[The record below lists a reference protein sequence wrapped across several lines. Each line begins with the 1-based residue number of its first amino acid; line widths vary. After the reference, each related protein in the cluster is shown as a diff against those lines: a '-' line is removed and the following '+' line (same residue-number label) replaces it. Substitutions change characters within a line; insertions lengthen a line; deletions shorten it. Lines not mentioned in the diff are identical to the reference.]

1 MYRYVNICRHY
12 FVFYIG
18 CIHYR
23 VLFYILLKGTT
34 THDSIMLMVLTLL
47 SYPFDESNYADKNR
61 IQDSSSSDHNFHH
74 LLPELHGKAPD
85 RTKKKHF
92 FCVTTNTSHF
102 QFFFLIF
109 RQSCSKYMRL

>member
-1 MYRYVNICRHY
+1 MYIYVNISRHY

-34 THDSIMLMVLTLL
+34 THDSIMLLVLPLL

-85 RTKKKHF
+85 RTKKEIFLASLPTQVIFNF
-92 FCVTTNTSHF
+92 FS
-102 QFFFLIF
+102 
-109 RQSCSKYMRL
+109 